1 MKEET
6 ERPEGEGEFSQT
18 FEVARGAESLAVRQE
33 FAPVVVTG
41 EGGAGVCLSLE
52 AIELSDRE
60 GEEGAGMQQLSHQL
74 CEQLR

>member
-1 MKEET
+1 MKEEN
-6 ERPEGEGEFSQT
+6 ERPEGEGEFSQN
-18 FEVARGAESLAVRQE
+18 FEVARGAERQE

-41 EGGAGVCLSLE
+41 EGGAGVCLGLE

-60 GEEGAGMQQLSHQL
+60 GEEGEGMQQLSHQL